1 MPRTRSTHAPLVAAA
16 LLLGAGCYKV
26 TVITAPEPANARVV
40 DKPWTHSFV
49 YGLVPPGEI
58 DVSKQCRGISR
69 VVTQR
74 SFLNS
79 LAAFITASIY
89 TPLQVTTTCSSTRT
103 ASQPGIPLE
112 RLGYVPAPASDSTGS
127 TGH

>member
-1 MPRTRSTHAPLVAAA
+1 MPRIHSAAIAA
-16 LLLGAGCYKV
+16 LLVLSTACYKV
-26 TVITAPEPANARVV
+26 TVVTAPEPANAVVV

-49 YGLVPPGEI
+49 YGLVPPSEI

-79 LAAFITASIY
+79 LVGALTWSLY
-89 TPLQVTTTCSSTRT
+89 TPLQVTTTCSSART
-103 ASQPGIPLE
+103 AAQPGIPLE
-112 RLGYVPAPASDSTGS
+112 RLGYVTPTALAPDSTNAS
-127 TGH
+127 H